1 MAKFLKFSNG
11 PVRFLVNADDKNR
24 VEELIGSGFNVVRD
38 KAGKPVIIDSKKV
51 TVSDNP
57 EVDKILNEIV

>member
-11 PVRFLVNADDKNR
+11 PVRFLVDSDDKNR
-24 VEELIGSGFNVVRD
+24 IEELLASGFNVTRD
-38 KAGKPVIIDSKKV
+38 KAGKPVVVDSKKV

-57 EVDKILNEIV
+57 EVDKILNELV

>member
-11 PVRFLVNADDKNR
+11 PVRFLVNSDDKSR
-24 VEELIGSGFNVVRD
+24 VEELLASGFNVKRGAD
-38 KAGKPVIIDSKKV
+38 GKPVIVDSKKV